1 MALQRPL
8 PVETLLPFDQIR
20 SSETR
25 AILQD
30 GDRQDSNTYSQSP
43 DSQEDDDASGTE
55 KPKRQKRSRACVAC
69 RNMKIRCLP
78 IEGQEACK
86 ACSKVNRQCIMPGP
100 PRKRQKTVHK
110 VAELEKKI
118 NALTEALLAKQQ
130 QTDTGKLEAE
140 SPPKD
145 AATTSSS
152 EPARTEDTSNTSL
165 DSYHR
170 AMIEQAFPPT
180 AQPRFNTSCGGGPP
194 FEPLARDDYVDVVE
208 RGDLT
213 VESATKLFSFWRGR
227 MCETTPMIVFPASAD
242 IQGIRKTRP
251 MTFLAILTA
260 ASAVIQPSAQPAL
273 TIELNRQ
280 ISERV
285 LFHGDKSLDLI
296 QAMLFNSQYY
306 IRPRTARDMAFN
318 LNIQAASV
326 MALELGIGKRSKVV
340 RNPEEEAE
348 LCRTWLACYQSNI
361 TVTNILRLPSLIRF
375 GPRVEECL
383 ETLSKSPYAVPSD
396 KWLCATVGL
405 ARIAE
410 EVSAAFD
417 MDDPGAELKF
427 TEPRIQHQ
435 LKCFQ
440 RQLRLWEKTV
450 DVSIDPRLVRHHSA
464 CANLYI
470 HEIAIHHDHNV
481 DDFRVAAQ
489 SLEERKQPEIV
500 TAAHVEAL
508 STLLTSSHQVL
519 DTYLSFDSDNAR
531 ILSNL
536 YIVRSAYAIMVLM
549 KLHWIFNSPE
559 SKFGSVF
566 LPDLRTSYYL
576 DALLGRLSEISAD
589 GMNPCAAAFGFVF
602 TKLKMWHLHR
612 TGQLPEDEAAGAT
625 SIMPQNPGQG
635 QRQAVPSAKRM
646 DIPGIL
652 GPVSSNDTPTTTLP
666 HQRPFTPSFMP
677 GGNWNNGET
686 VGNLQSGQNLNAAY
700 DAASYGRT
708 NWEQFNFSTEELD
721 MFDIYMN
728 NSGWMGYL
736 L

>member
-8 PVETLLPFDQIR
+8 PVETLLPFDQVR

-25 AILQD
+25 AVLQD
-30 GDRQDSNTYSQSP
+30 VDRQDSNNYSQSP

-78 IEGQEACK
+78 VEGQEACN

-118 NALTEALLAKQQ
+118 NALTDALLAKQQ
-130 QTDTGKLEAE
+130 QTDGAKVEAE
-140 SPPKD
+140 SPAKD
-145 AATTSSS
+145 APTTSSS

-170 AMIEQAFPPT
+170 AMIEQAFPSTTPT
-180 AQPRFNTSCGGGPP
+180 RYNTTCGAVT
-194 FEPLARDDYVDVVE
+194 FEPLARDDYVDVVD

-213 VESATKLFSFWRGR
+213 VESATKLFSFWRDR
-227 MCETTPMIVFPASAD
+227 MCETNPIVIFPPGAD
-242 IQGIRKTRP
+242 IQEIRKARP

-306 IRPRTARDMAFN
+306 VRPRTARDMTFN
-318 LNIQAASV
+318 HNIQAASV

-340 RNPEEEAE
+340 RSPEEEVE
-348 LCRTWLACYQSNI
+348 FCRTWLACYQSNI
-361 TVTNILRLPSLIRF
+361 TVTTILRLPSLVRF

-383 ETLSKSPYAVPSD
+383 ETLSKSPYAAPSD

-450 DVSIDPRLVRHHSA
+450 DVSIDPRFVRHHAA
-464 CANLYI
+464 CINLYI
-470 HEIAIHHDHNV
+470 HEIAIHQDHNV
-481 DDFRVAAQ
+481 DDFRPAAH

-519 DTYLSFDSDNAR
+519 DTYLSLDSDCAR
-531 ILSNL
+531 TLSNL
-536 YIVRSAYAIMVLM
+536 YIVWASYAIMVLM

-559 SKFGSVF
+559 SKFGAVF
-566 LPDLRTSYYL
+566 LPDLRTNYYL
-576 DALLGRLSEISAD
+576 DALLGRLSEISAN
-589 GMNPCAAAFGFVF
+589 GKNPCAAAFGFVF

-612 TGQLPEDEAAGAT
+612 TGQLPDEEAGGGQDRAS
-625 SIMPQNPGQG
+625 SILAQNTGE
-635 QRQAVPSAKRM
+635 AIPSAKRM
-646 DIPGIL
+646 DITGIL
-652 GPVSSNDTPTTTLP
+652 GPTSNDTPPATLP
-666 HQRPFTPSFMP
+666 HQRPFTPGFMP
-677 GGNWNNGET
+677 GGNWNNVESAGHH
-686 VGNLQSGQNLNAAY
+686 QSGQNLNAAY

-708 NWEQFNFSTEELD
+708 NWDQFNFSTEELD